1 MPMAVH
7 SQGRK
12 FIDKSCISVAYAFHV
27 LNTSI
32 IMYLKSPRILFYRFR
47 IYINPMK
54 SLYKILPLEPL
65 MNTSSKIVI
74 GVVAALALVLTLGI
88 VASASFVAPVSAQG
102 NMTAG
107 GNMTGG
113 GMTGGNTTK

>member
-32 IMYLKSPRILFYRFR
+32 IMYLKSPRILFYSFR
-47 IYINPMK
+47 ICINPMK

-88 VASASFVAPVSAQG
+88 VASASFVAPASAQG

-113 GMTGGNTTK
+113 NMTK